1 MNKPVMTLAEFGRL
15 DVLVNNAGILF
26 VAPLQEFPVAN
37 GTPSYAPATAI
48 VSVEPQ
54 GANHVMGSIAA

>member
-1 MNKPVMTLAEFGRL
+1 MNKPVMALAEFGRL
-15 DVLVNNAGILF
+15 DVLVNSAGIQFL
-26 VAPLQEFPVAN
+26 APLQEFPV
-37 GTPSYAPATAI
+37 GATAI